1 MTFEGIFLDG
11 TENEETYRIE
21 GLILSK
27 LIKDIVKEGVEE
39 GELCFLETD
48 ILLIILKKAHFKNR
62 EKGLE
67 IVNFIEESLEKGLY
81 RNSPQDFKDFF
92 KRIEDILDNLEHD
105 LLITGYAKVI
115 PKGYNCDLSFRPIA
129 FT

>member
-1 MTFEGIFLDG
+1 M
-11 TENEETYRIE
+11 
-21 GLILSK
+21 
-27 LIKDIVKEGVEE
+27 IKDIVKEGID
-39 GELCFLETD
+39 GGDLYFLETD

-62 EKGLE
+62 DKGLE
-67 IVNFIEESLEKGLY
+67 TVDFVEESLEKGLY

-92 KRIEDILDNLEHD
+92 KRIEGILDNLEHD

-115 PKGYNCDLSFRPIA
+115 PEGYNCDLSFRPIA